1 MPMPSMRYLAG
12 TTSSAPIGTRK
23 HASGRLST
31 CQNSTSIPPDGAQY
45 HRGAVRSASGRTIA
59 IDVSVN
65 QMIPSGNWHAR
76 YAVSFQVCGS
86 ATRALSDDQM
96 PSLAGRR

>member
-1 MPMPSMRYLAG
+1 MPMPSMRYRAG
-12 TTSSAPIGTRK
+12 TTSSAPIGTRR
-23 HASGRLST
+23 HASGKLST
-31 CQNSTSIPPDGAQY
+31 SQNRTSIPPDPSQY
-45 HRGAVRSASGRTIA
+45 QSGAVRSPSGRRIA
-59 IDVSVN
+59 IDVSAN

-86 ATRALSDDQM
+86 ATRAVIDDQV

>member
-31 CQNSTSIPPDGAQY
+31 FQNRTSIPPGVTQYQSGAS
-45 HRGAVRSASGRTIA
+45 RSASGTTIA

-76 YAVSFQVCGS
+76 
-86 ATRALSDDQM
+86 
-96 PSLAGRR
+96 